1 MREKD
6 RAKDRKKFRV
16 DILGE
21 NMPVVG
27 NVSREYVESLADY
40 INEVGDDISRAYPS
54 LPRRRLLGLTLLNI
68 ADDYQEA
75 KKERDNLQKSREAL
89 EQENEE
95 LQQEIKRLRE
105 ENEELLDLLQEVD

>member
-6 RAKDRKKFRV
+6 RAENRNKFRV

-27 NVSREYVESLADY
+27 NISQNYVENLADY
-40 INEVGDDISRAYPS
+40 INQVADDISQAYPS

-68 ADDYQEA
+68 ADEVQKAREE
-75 KKERDNLQKSREAL
+75 KNNLQESNETL
-89 EQENEE
+89 EQEKEE
-95 LQQEIKRLRE
+95 LQQEVERLRE